1 MPDVVTLGDIT
12 VDVIARIPHYPALG
26 GDSLAERVDIRA
38 GGSAANTAVVLS
50 KFGQAVSI
58 IARVG
63 QDLLANY
70 ALADLQRVH
79 VSLSCIQKDAQDMTG
94 LVFAAVTPDGE
105 RTFFSCRGANPKTV
119 LLSDD
124 ELHVQD
130 AKHLHVSGYALVEGP
145 QRDSALTAIELA
157 HHSGVPVSVDF
168 SVEVTTAAR
177 EDILRV
183 LSMVTMLFLN
193 RVVGEWLIGRSRVEE
208 SVGVLLK
215 LGPDLVGLK
224 LGDQGCVIG
233 SVDGTYPVPAFEV
246 QAIDDT
252 GAGDSFDAGLI
263 LGQLGGLT
271 VRESALLANALGALA
286 TTVTGAGS
294 SLPGPQAALS
304 FLEERRET
312 DEGHDWSQ
320 ELGRVCDYLAKRLSG
335 PDS

>member
-38 GGSAANTAVVLS
+38 GGSAANTAVILS

-124 ELHVQD
+124 ELHVQE

-168 SVEVTTAAR
+168 GVEVTTAAR

-215 LGPDLVGLK
+215 LGPELVGLK

-233 SVDGTYPVPAFEV
+233 SVDGIYPVPAFEV

-294 SLPGPQAALS
+294 SLPGPQAARS

-312 DEGHDWSQ
+312 DEGQNWSQ
-320 ELGRVCDYLAKRLSG
+320 ELGRVCDYLARRLSG